1 MKQESMTALVSAFAR
16 ASHAAYNSGAEQIKV
31 FYDPVARLLFTQ
43 EEYQQ
48 ICRAMA
54 DGIGYFCP
62 DFTGSREEALRW
74 IVDRHL
80 SPPLGRAAFAEGAL
94 ETAVRTGT
102 RQYLILGAGYDT
114 FAYRQPDWA
123 QSLQIFELDRP
134 ATIADKK
141 RRLKQGGIPI
151 PPNVEWTAAELTDST
166 WSGSL
171 QTGGRFQTD
180 KLSLCSLLG
189 LSYYL
194 EERIGHV
201 CSGSSTNC
209 SKEAALWSLTFQTQ
223 KAVKK
228 SVPRSR
234 GNWPLLQEKACRQ
247 LTVVAGWKRCWSK
260 RVFSFMN
267 CYGPRILPGGTLR
280 PTTIKIPTIPSEQ
293 WTTSAIVWLLK
304 ENKQR
309 ISLSPSFLFFHKRNV
324 V

>member
-80 SPPLGRAAFAEGAL
+80 SPSPLGRAAFAEGAL

-171 QTGGRFQTD
+171 QTGGRFQPD

-194 EERIGHV
+194 EERDWSRLLRQLNKLFKRGSALVFDFPDAEGGEKIRAQKQRQLAAAAGEGMPAAYSCSRMETLLEQAGFLIYELLRPEAITRRYFAPYNYKNPNHPIRAMDNV
-201 CSGSSTNC
+201 CYC
-209 SKEAALWSLTFQTQ
+209 L
-223 KAVKK
+223 AVK
-228 SVPRSR
+228 R
-234 GNWPLLQEKACRQ
+234 E
-247 LTVVAGWKRCWSK
+247 
-260 RVFSFMN
+260 
-267 CYGPRILPGGTLR
+267 
-280 PTTIKIPTIPSEQ
+280 
-293 WTTSAIVWLLK
+293 
-304 ENKQR
+304 
-309 ISLSPSFLFFHKRNV
+309 
-324 V
+324 